1 MNIIFGD
8 AINTVSSAHT
18 VLELDT
24 FKIMPSEQLV
34 KTYCVIDNLPLA
46 EFPQLESN
54 KNIHQQLIEQY
65 RQQNWEFCRSAVH
78 SLTGCWNGEMDTFYQ
93 HLSERV
99 DEYIAN
105 PPDTDWSPV
114 LIKSSMTA

>member
-8 AINTVSSAHT
+8 AVTTISSAHT

-34 KTYCVIDNLPLA
+34 TSYCVIDNVPLT
-46 EFPQLESN
+46 EFHRLESN
-54 KNIHQQLIEQY
+54 KHIHQQLIEQY
-65 RQQNWEFCRSAVH
+65 RQQNWEFCHSALH

-93 HLSERV
+93 HLTERIQQLENKSH
-99 DEYIAN
+99 D
-105 PPDTDWSPV
+105 PTWSPV
-114 LIKSSMTA
+114 LIKHTV

>member
-8 AINTVSSAHT
+8 AVEQVGDAHT
-18 VLELDT
+18 ILELDT
-24 FKIMPSEQLV
+24 FKLIPSEQLV

-46 EFPQLESN
+46 EFPQLETN

-65 RQQNWEFCRSAVH
+65 QQKNWEFCRSALLT
-78 SLTGCWNGEMDTFYQ
+78 LTGCWNGEMDTFYK

-99 DEYIAN
+99 DECIAN
-105 PPDTDWSPV
+105 PPGEDWSPFLV
-114 LIKSSMTA
+114 KSSLSA

>member
-8 AINTVSSAHT
+8 AVNQVADTHT

-24 FKIMPSEQLV
+24 FKLMPSEQLV

-46 EFPQLESN
+46 EFPQLEAN

-65 RQQNWEFCRSAVH
+65 QQQNWEFCLSALH
-78 SLTGCWNGEMDTFYQ
+78 TLRGCWNGEMDTFYK

-99 DEYIAN
+99 NEYAV
-105 PPDTDWSPV
+105 TSPGPNWNGIIV
-114 LIKSSMTA
+114 KEQ

>member
-8 AINTVSSAHT
+8 AVAQVAGTHT

-24 FKIMPSEQLV
+24 FKLMPSERLV

-46 EFPQLESN
+46 EFPRLEAN
-54 KNIHQQLIEQY
+54 KHIHQQLIEQY
-65 RQQNWEFCRSAVH
+65 QKQNWEFCCSALH

-93 HLSERV
+93 HLAGRI
-99 DEYIAN
+99 DEYALN
-105 PPDTDWSPV
+105 PPDADWNGII
-114 LIKSSMTA
+114 LKEQ

>member
-8 AINTVSSAHT
+8 AVNQVADTHT

-24 FKIMPSEQLV
+24 FKLMPSGQFV

-46 EFPQLESN
+46 EFPQLEAN
-54 KNIHQQLIEQY
+54 KKIHHQLIEQY

-93 HLSERV
+93 HLADRV
-99 DEYIAN
+99 DEYAENSPGAN
-105 PPDTDWSPV
+105 WTGV
-114 LIKSSMTA
+114 IVKEEQ

>member
-8 AINTVSSAHT
+8 AVNQVTDTHT

-24 FKIMPSEQLV
+24 FKLMPSERLI
-34 KTYCVIDNLPLA
+34 TSYCVIDNLPLA
-46 EFPQLESN
+46 EFPRLDAN
-54 KNIHQQLIEQY
+54 KKIHQQLIEQY
-65 RQQNWEFCRSAVH
+65 QLRNWEFCRSAVH

-99 DEYIAN
+99 DEYIVN
-105 PPDTDWSPV
+105 PPGDEWSPI
-114 LIKSSMTA
+114 LIKSSMPA

>member
-8 AINTVSSAHT
+8 AVAQVAGTHT

-24 FKIMPSEQLV
+24 FKLMPSEQLV
-34 KTYCVIDNLPLA
+34 KSYCVIDNLPLA
-46 EFPQLESN
+46 EFPQLEAN
-54 KNIHQQLIEQY
+54 KKIHQQLIEQY

-93 HLSERV
+93 HLADRV
-99 DEYIAN
+99 DEYAENSPGAN
-105 PPDTDWSPV
+105 WTGV
-114 LIKSSMTA
+114 IVKEEQ